1 MHRNE
6 RGPKR
11 RGKERQGKNDER
23 RRDDDA
29 PETES
34 ERRTT
39 NLILLGIIAAVI
51 GCAIWLGNAMLDA
64 RKADECMASGRS
76 SCGPITTPVPP
87 PR

>member
-1 MHRNE
+1 V
-6 RGPKR
+6 
-11 RGKERQGKNDER
+11 NDER
-23 RRDDDA
+23 RGDDA

-39 NLILLGIIAAVI
+39 NLILLGIVAAVI
-51 GCAIWLGNAMLDA
+51 GCALWLGNAMLDA

-76 SCGPITTPVPP
+76 SCGPIANPVPP

>member
-1 MHRNE
+1 MND
-6 RGPKR
+6 GA
-11 RGKERQGKNDER
+11 KNDER
-23 RRDDDA
+23 SRDGDP

-76 SCGPITTPVPP
+76 SCGPITNPVAP